1 MLAAPPL
8 RQPSDRS
15 VIAVLTVAALL
26 VGGAVGAQFAPQ
38 RMPAPPAH
46 IDYTPPPVVPHF
58 AEPPPPPPPVPV
70 MSECDLYVARIRELA
85 FCEKLP
91 KDARDAILQSVDQM
105 ETSFRDMTPE
115 VREQTTEGCRQA
127 NTAIDQAAESM
138 GCSLSYASLS
148 R

>member
-8 RQPSDRS
+8 RHPSDRS

-26 VGGAVGAQFAPQ
+26 VGGAIGAQFAPR

-58 AEPPPPPPPVPV
+58 AEPPPPPLT
-70 MSECDLYVARIRELA
+70 ECDLYVARLRELSR
-85 FCEKLP
+85 CEKLP
-91 KDARDAILQSVDQM
+91 QDARDAILQAADSMTQTWRDVPPESLGQM
-105 ETSFRDMTPE
+105 
-115 VREQTTEGCRQA
+115 QEGCMQA
-127 NTAIDQAAESM
+127 NTAIDQGAEAM
-138 GCSLSYASLS
+138 GCPLSYASFS